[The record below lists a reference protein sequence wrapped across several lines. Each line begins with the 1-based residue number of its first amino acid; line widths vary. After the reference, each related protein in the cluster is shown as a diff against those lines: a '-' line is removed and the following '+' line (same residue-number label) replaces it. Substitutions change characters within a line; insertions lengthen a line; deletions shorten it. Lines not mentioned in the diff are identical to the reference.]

1 MTTTVLNAKISKV
14 EYQIIGNSKYI
25 TTQEFNKLTTE
36 NLTIRLK
43 QAGLVNESGFDNKLK
58 NFNKKMT
65 LNKIKHSEVPKR
77 LNSLI
82 TNLIF
87 WYISDGFSATES
99 REVSLNGYTYDF
111 SVDYNSVEKS
121 DMLNIYMYL
130 MTKNNMKNSYYV
142 LLNL

>member
-87 WYISDGFSATES
+87 WYIPDGFSATES
-99 REVSLNGYTYDF
+99 REVSLNGYAYDF
-111 SVDYNSVEKS
+111 LVDYNSIDKS
-121 DMLNIYMYL
+121 DMLNI
-130 MTKNNMKNSYYV
+130 
-142 LLNL
+142 

>member
-65 LNKIKHSEVPKR
+65 LNKIKHSEVPK
-77 LNSLI
+77 
-82 TNLIF
+82 
-87 WYISDGFSATES
+87 D
-99 REVSLNGYTYDF
+99 
-111 SVDYNSVEKS
+111 
-121 DMLNIYMYL
+121 
-130 MTKNNMKNSYYV
+130 
-142 LLNL
+142 